1 MTSAPNA
8 AASALRR
15 RPAGYL
21 LMISGLL
28 ALAIVSVWA
37 YPLKTAALVIAS
49 ALMFV
54 LCFWAARH
62 LFGPRAARV
71 FAALA
76 LSMGWFAEQMGSSR
90 GWFFGRYAYTD
101 VLGPQLG
108 DVPLVIPLMW
118 FALCVMGYALACLLL
133 WREPVLA
140 QPGWIRGGL
149 TAWLGAMII
158 TAFDLGADPYFVFVL
173 KAWIM
178 AKTDGGW
185 FGETLQGFVGWM
197 VVAFAILAAFQ
208 RWGTPQRPARIDTHT
223 RRAALVPLAL
233 YGAALIF
240 QVVLGHP
247 VEIRAIAFFAMGIPL
262 TVAAVAWW
270 QWQAGHQGAA
280 L

>member
-1 MTSAPNA
+1 M
-8 AASALRR
+8 
-15 RPAGYL
+15 
-21 LMISGLL
+21 
-28 ALAIVSVWA
+28 
-37 YPLKTAALVIAS
+37 KTAALLLAS
-49 ALMFV
+49 VFMFL
-54 LCFWAARH
+54 LCFWAARR
-62 LFGPRAARV
+62 LFGRRAAGV

-76 LSMGWFAEQMGSSR
+76 VSMGWFAEQMGSSR
-90 GWFFGRYAYTD
+90 GWFFGRYDYTD

-108 DVPLVIPLMW
+108 NVPMVIPLMW
-118 FALCVMGYALACLLL
+118 FALCVMGYSLACLLL

-140 QPGWIRGGL
+140 RPGWIRGGL
-149 TAWLGAMII
+149 TTWLAAMII

-233 YGAALIF
+233 YAAALIF
-240 QVVLGHP
+240 QMVFGHP